1 MIPNRSGSPPLPSGR
16 KDACPRLNG
25 QFGSLD
31 AFWSLIEPA
40 LTHLR
45 ASRVCEIGVEK
56 GVFTDRLLRWARD
69 NDCVYIGIDPAPAP
83 GMVQRVED
91 ADARNRLLVARSL
104 DALPT
109 LESCD
114 VYFVDGDHNYHTVRN
129 ELELIAGR
137 PGRTAAQAFPLIFAH
152 DVSWPFARRDMYH
165 QPDAIP
171 PVARHPYS
179 SEGGVSLEGDDLISG
194 GLRAP
199 GQYSIAE
206 VAGGACNGVLT
217 AVEDFVASEAGGGW
231 LLTIVPVAYGLAI
244 LSRSDEEM
252 PEGCRAYL
260 QDMHA
265 ACAVMAKF
273 HESCEANFLR
283 LYLHGDHA
291 QYQREQSERALHAE
305 RCAHHQTLGAYEALE
320 KVYQEAT
327 VHHAGLSREYD
338 RLQELFAGLEAEYQ
352 TLLKHCAGLQDYI
365 DYLVAPRDS
374 AQLDGESSPATAAE
388 SRVHAEA
395 VD

>member
-1 MIPNRSGSPPLPSGR
+1 
-16 KDACPRLNG
+16 
-25 QFGSLD
+25 
-31 AFWSLIEPA
+31 
-40 LTHLR
+40 
-45 ASRVCEIGVEK
+45 
-56 GVFTDRLLRWARD
+56 
-69 NDCVYIGIDPAPAP
+69 
-83 GMVQRVED
+83 
-91 ADARNRLLVARSL
+91 
-104 DALPT
+104 
-109 LESCD
+109 
-114 VYFVDGDHNYHTVRN
+114 
-129 ELELIAGR
+129 
-137 PGRTAAQAFPLIFAH
+137 
-152 DVSWPFARRDMYH
+152 
-165 QPDAIP
+165 
-171 PVARHPYS
+171 
-179 SEGGVSLEGDDLISG
+179 
-194 GLRAP
+194 
-199 GQYSIAE
+199 
-206 VAGGACNGVLT
+206 
-217 AVEDFVASEAGGGW
+217 
-231 LLTIVPVAYGLAI
+231 VPVAYGLAI

-252 PEGCRAYL
+252 PEGCLAYL

-291 QYQREQSERALHAE
+291 QYQREQSERALHGE

-320 KVYQEAT
+320 KVYREAT

-374 AQLDGESSPATAAE
+374 AQLDGESSSATAAE